1 MPRERPLVYMVD
13 DNATD
18 IELVK
23 MGFVELGCESAF
35 DTAKN
40 GEEALRTLKAL
51 AADPT
56 AARPDVMILDLNMP
70 RVGGIEVLT
79 YLVSEPRLR
88 SLPVIVLTTS
98 DSPRDRS
105 ACLRLGATSYIVKAH
120 NLDDFFTSL
129 KPVVALLRPPPGGG
143 PPESGPGPG
152 PSGSP
157 SPTPTPTP
165 APVGGTPRSS
175 APRRSAWVLPGW
187 PVAWCR

>member
-23 MGFVELGCESAF
+23 MGFAELGCESAF

-51 AADPT
+51 AADP
-56 AARPDVMILDLNMP
+56 AAVRPDVMILDLNMP
-70 RVGGIEVLT
+70 RVGGLEVLT
-79 YLVSEPRLR
+79 FLASEPRLR

-105 ACLRLGATSYIVKAH
+105 ACLQLGATSYIVKAH
-120 NLDDFFTSL
+120 NLDDFFSSL
-129 KPVVALLRPPPGGG
+129 KPVVAMLRPPPGGG
-143 PPESGPGPG
+143 GPTAGPG

-157 SPTPTPTP
+157 TPTP
-165 APVGGTPRSS
+165 APMAGSPRST
-175 APRRSAWVLPGW
+175 APRRSAWVLPWW